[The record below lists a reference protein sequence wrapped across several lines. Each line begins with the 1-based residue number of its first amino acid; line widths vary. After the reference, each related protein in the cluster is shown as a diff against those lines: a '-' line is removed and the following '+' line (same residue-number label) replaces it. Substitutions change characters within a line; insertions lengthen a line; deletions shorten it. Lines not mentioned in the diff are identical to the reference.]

1 MLEIELDGKMMEVAE
16 GSTIMDAAHQ
26 AGTYVPH
33 FCYHKKLSIAAN
45 CRMCLV
51 QVEKAPKPLP
61 ACATPVTNGMKVWTH
76 SDAAV
81 NAQKGV
87 MEFLLINHP
96 LDCPICDQGGECQLQ
111 DLAVGY
117 GSSGSQY
124 EEDKRVVNNKNLGP
138 LISTDMTRCIHCTR
152 CVRFGQEIAG
162 IMELGMIG
170 RGEHSEIITF
180 VGRTVD
186 SELSGNAID
195 LCPVGALTSKP
206 FRYSARTWELTR
218 KPSISPHC
226 GLGSNL
232 TLQVKQNRVMRALPR
247 DNEAVNECW
256 LSDKDRFSYEALN
269 SDKRLARPMLK
280 QGGDWKEVD
289 WPVALEFIAKELQ
302 CIKGAHGAAAI
313 GALATPHQTLEE
325 MHLLQ
330 KLLRGFGSG
339 NVDFRLRQADFS
351 SDGKLAGIPW
361 LGMNIAGIGALDRV
375 LVIGSTLRK
384 DHPLLAHRLRQAVK
398 KHTELNLIH
407 AADDDLLMRVA
418 NKAIVAPGL
427 LPQTLAQVVKAA
439 AALKNA
445 AVPEA
450 VRGAVAGVTAGD
462 AAQRMAASLVAGKQA
477 AVFLGNFAQ
486 HHPAAGE
493 LHALAQALGT
503 VLGCPFGF
511 LGEAANSVGG
521 HVAGCVPFPLTPGPS
536 PRGRGGAD
544 DSLLPPGPGNTGSGA
559 EGSGMREGKN
569 ARQMIEAP
577 LKAYLLLGVEP
588 ELDMHN
594 PRQAIAA
601 MKQAEL
607 VVALSP
613 FQHRATEYAHVLLPI
628 APFTETAGT
637 FISTEGR
644 VQAFNGVVQPLGE
657 TRPAWKVLRVLG
669 NLLGLAGFEHDGAD
683 DAQREALHGKAEIF
697 NKNNELRCTLGA
709 LSAAG
714 SGLARIA
721 ETPIH
726 AADALARRAPSLQ
739 KTRDAQP
746 PAATMNRALAD
757 QLGLRDGDF
766 VRVTQD
772 GGEASV
778 PYAIDDKLPAGCVR
792 LAAARPETAAL
803 GAASAPLALERVA
816 QTQKATA

>member
-1 MLEIELDGKMMEVAE
+1 MLELELDGKLMEVPE
-16 GSTIMDAAHQ
+16 GSTVMDAANK
-26 AGTYVPH
+26 AGIYVPH

-76 SDAAV
+76 TDTAV

-117 GSSGSQY
+117 GSSGSRY
-124 EEDKRVVNNKNLGP
+124 EEDKRVVANKNLGP

-180 VGRTVD
+180 VGKTVD
-186 SELSGNAID
+186 SELSGNVID

-218 KPSISPHC
+218 KPSVSPHC

-232 TLQVKQNRVMRALPR
+232 TLQMKQNRVMRALPR

-269 SDKRLARPMLK
+269 SDKRLAKPMLK
-280 QGGDWKEVD
+280 QGGGWQEVE

-302 CIKGAHGAAAI
+302 RIKAAHGSEAV

-325 MHLLQ
+325 LHLLQ
-330 KLLRGFGSG
+330 KLLRGYGSG
-339 NVDFRLRQADFS
+339 NVDFRLRQVDFS
-351 SDGKLAGIPW
+351 ADGKLAGIPW
-361 LGMNIAGIGALDRV
+361 LGMSIADIAALDRV

-384 DHPLLAHRLRQAVK
+384 DHPLLAHRLRQSTK
-398 KHTELNLIH
+398 KQTQLNLIH

-418 NKAIVAPGL
+418 NKAIVAPAL

-439 AALKNA
+439 AEIKNA

-450 VRGAVAGVTAGD
+450 VRGAVAGVTVTD
-462 AAQRMAASLVAGKQA
+462 AAKRIAESLASGTKAG
-477 AVFLGNFAQ
+477 VFLGNFAEK
-486 HHPAAGE
+486 HPAAGA
-493 LHALAQALGT
+493 LHALAQALGEI
-503 VLGCPFGF
+503 LGCPFGF
-511 LGEAANSVGG
+511 LGAAANSVGG
-521 HVAGCVPFPLTPGPS
+521 YVAGCVP
-536 PRGRGGAD
+536 
-544 DSLLPPGPGNTGSGA
+544 TGKLA
-559 EGSGMREGKN
+559 GKN

-601 MKQAEL
+601 LKQAEL
-607 VVALSP
+607 VVAMSP
-613 FQHRATEYAHVLLPI
+613 FLHGATEYAHVLLPI

-637 FISTEGR
+637 YISTEGR
-644 VQAFNGVVQPLGE
+644 VQTFNGVVQPLGE
-657 TRPAWKVLRVLG
+657 TRPAWKILRVLG
-669 NLLGLAGFEHDGAD
+669 NLLGLTGFEHDGAD
-683 DAQREALHGKAEIF
+683 DAQREALHGKTEIF
-697 NKNNELRCTLGA
+697 NKNNNLRYTLGA
-709 LSAAG
+709 LPAALTTTG
-714 SGLARIA
+714 SSIARIA
-721 ETPIH
+721 EVPIY

-739 KTRDAQP
+739 KTRDAQAP
-746 PAATMNRALAD
+746 SALMSRALAD

-766 VRVTQD
+766 VRVMQD
-772 GGEASV
+772 GGEV
-778 PYAIDDKLPAGCVR
+778 TLPYAIDDQLPANCVR
-792 LAAARPETAAL
+792 VALARAETAAL
-803 GAASAPLALERVA
+803 GATDAALSVERVVVQA
-816 QTQKATA
+816 QKSAQKATA